1 MGKRRNSRPEPP
13 PLGIKLPVLRVE
25 PPVRLEGRPGA
36 HLHPADALP
45 PAGARRLLALEG
57 PIPLPE
63 TLHEYDRMMPGLAAR
78 IVDWAEEEARH
89 RRTVERSLVRM
100 SWGGLWCALFVA
112 LTTIWGG
119 MALAWQGRSTAG
131 LVGVVGAVAG
141 LVIVFVAGRRRL
153 PADTIVQAPAP
164 RREPREA
171 AA

>member
-1 MGKRRNSRPEPP
+1 
-13 PLGIKLPVLRVE
+13 
-25 PPVRLEGRPGA
+25 
-36 HLHPADALP
+36 
-45 PAGARRLLALEG
+45 
-57 PIPLPE
+57 
-63 TLHEYDRMMPGLAAR
+63 
-78 IVDWAEEEARH
+78 
-89 RRTVERSLVRM
+89 M

-153 PADTIVQAPAP
+153 PADTAAQAPP
-164 RREPREA
+164 RREPQEA